1 MSVDIVKKG
10 KTYERQKRTS
20 IDIKRLAHPVDG
32 KVISVLEKTGIKH
45 PLEAMVEQLVSL
57 NYGTLL
63 AAGVTVDDKNFP
75 VIYENLSQCAHKLG
89 ISIPYTVITNE
100 MDGINAGAMGTDE
113 NAFIMISNQ
122 APRLLNE
129 QELKFI
135 IAHECGH
142 IAMRHMVYHTVG
154 NLAAVVGGYVPL
166 IGKPLS
172 EAAVFPL
179 NYWNRCSEIT
189 ADRVGLICCGDLET
203 AQRALLK
210 IIGGFTDVKDIDV
223 HNYIK
228 KSKTI
233 QNKQTLGRVQE
244 YFQTHPLIYKRLQ
257 ALELFADSQLYA
269 SMKASFHSYPYGRC
283 KTCHAEESM
292 TGMEEPKASAL
303 LSEAELNARVDELLR
318 VY

>member
-1 MSVDIVKKG
+1 MSIDIVKKG
-10 KTYERQKRTS
+10 KRWSREKKNVVDIQK
-20 IDIKRLAHPVDG
+20 LAHPVDG
-32 KVISVLEKTGIKH
+32 KVISVLEKTGIKR
-45 PLEAMVEQLVSL
+45 PLEAMVEQLVSF

-63 AAGVTVDDKNFP
+63 ATGVTVDDKNFP
-75 VIYENLSQCAHKLG
+75 VIYENLSECARKLG
-89 ISIPYTVITNE
+89 ILVPYTVITNE

-142 IAMRHMVYHTVG
+142 IAMRHMVYHTAG
-154 NLAAVVGGYVPL
+154 NLAAVMGGYVPL
-166 IGKPLS
+166 VGKAVS

-179 NYWNRCSEIT
+179 SYWNRCSEIT

-210 IIGGFTDVKDIDV
+210 IVGGLTDVKDIDIN
-223 HNYIK
+223 NYIK

-233 QNKQTLGRVQE
+233 QNKQALGRIKE

-269 SMKASFHSYPYGRC
+269 KMMGTEAS
-283 KTCHAEESM
+283 E
-292 TGMEEPKASAL
+292 ASVL
-303 LSEAELNARVDELLR
+303 LTEAELNAKVEELLR